1 MTIKVSIYIKHH
13 ISIKKKK
20 LNTSPDLLLLLASLG
35 KIINMIKEFFMVLP
49 LSPPKQWKHNS
60 VSRMKVLAKIQ
71 RNLNSQP
78 LLVGVL
84 KMVQVLWRTFGQFL
98 KKYKETP

>member
-1 MTIKVSIYIKHH
+1 
-13 ISIKKKK
+13 
-20 LNTSPDLLLLLASLG
+20 
-35 KIINMIKEFFMVLP
+35 
-49 LSPPKQWKHNS
+49 
-60 VSRMKVLAKIQ
+60 MKVLAKIQ

-98 KKYKETP
+98 KKYKEKHHDSTIRKEPKTGVLTMYK